1 MKKTTAVTFL
11 TIAVLISVS
20 RADTRHWL
28 QRKSS
33 EVLSTFRASSKT
45 SNDILYKWID
55 AQGVRHF
62 SNIKPL
68 GVDNIETVSA
78 EEYTV
83 PRITF
88 QEKTALPVATSAAT
102 PPSRKNSVQTK
113 KRKKKKKQTVKIATD
128 KVVLFTA
135 NSCEYC
141 KQAVAFLRSH
151 RIAFKEYNI
160 ERDKTA
166 KKKMRAAGGVQHVPF
181 AVIKGKKIRGFSEG
195 RYRRALNLPAS
206 GGRSISSQ
214 QRIRSTGRT

>member
-11 TIAVLISVS
+11 TIAVLLSVS

-33 EVLSTFRASSKT
+33 EIISTFRASSKT

-55 AQGVRHF
+55 AKGVRHF
-62 SNIKPL
+62 SYIKPL
-68 GVDNIETVSA
+68 GVDNVEAVRA

-83 PRITF
+83 PRITL
-88 QEKTALPVATSAAT
+88 QEKTAPPVATSA
-102 PPSRKNSVQTK
+102 SSKNSVQTK
-113 KRKKKKKQTVKIATD
+113 KRKKKQTVKIATD

-151 RIAFKEYNI
+151 RIAFKEYNV
-160 ERDKTA
+160 ERDKAA

-181 AVIKGKKIRGFSEG
+181 AVIKGKKIRGFSKG
-195 RYRRALNLPAS
+195 SYRRALNLPAS